1 MTGNMTLFERAVVQA
16 TWSGLNLD
24 RHRLIRLMDEK
35 VDDLRPTGSDAAECR
50 LTGRYSVLV
59 VDRFVER
66 LDRLN
71 TFSFPSLSDSWP
83 MVLTLTSVELDVM
96 RRAIV
101 ELIEELL
108 SMRTDEVNRSWS
120 RFIETIRPDT
130 AEAASSDEFPA
141 FPVRSIDLNAC

>member
-1 MTGNMTLFERAVVQA
+1 MTGKMNLFERAVVQA

-24 RHRLIRLMDEK
+24 RHRLIRMMDEK
-35 VDDLRPTGSDAAECR
+35 VDELRPSGSDAAECR

-71 TFSFPSLSDSWP
+71 TVSLPSLADSWP
-83 MVLTLTSVELDVM
+83 MVLTLTSVELDIM

-101 ELIEELL
+101 ELIDELL
-108 SMRTDEVNRSWS
+108 SMRTDEVNRSWT
-120 RFIETIRPDT
+120 RFMETIRPD
-130 AEAASSDEFPA
+130 AVNASLSDEFPA
-141 FPVRSIDLNAC
+141 FQSPQADLNAC